1 MDLNIFLQCKI
12 VFKNFFLVNWINIWL
27 KHFWTFPLKYSKS
40 SSELDFIRLFI
51 VHSLPVPGR
60 CPGMSLLVQSMPM
73 RLMLQI
79 LIFSSSIL
87 STVKCQPPNFA
98 QLIIRQPNVV
108 KETLKKN
115 LFLIPY
121 IDVPA
126 SDPLQLECVG
136 FKPLQ
141 WIYPSLQVVGLFSL
155 IDFITILK

>member
-1 MDLNIFLQCKI
+1 
-12 VFKNFFLVNWINIWL
+12 
-27 KHFWTFPLKYSKS
+27 
-40 SSELDFIRLFI
+40 
-51 VHSLPVPGR
+51 
-60 CPGMSLLVQSMPM
+60 MSLLVQSMPM